1 MTITKKMRS
10 VAVFGYNRVGRKRS
24 DGGRRI
30 RWRAEDEGDDGWMMD
45 EAMQKAAM
53 TSGVR
58 ALLLAGLAW
67 VSLGELVVKGRRV
80 GVGLLN

>member
-1 MTITKKMRS
+1 
-10 VAVFGYNRVGRKRS
+10 
-24 DGGRRI
+24 
-30 RWRAEDEGDDGWMMD
+30 MMD